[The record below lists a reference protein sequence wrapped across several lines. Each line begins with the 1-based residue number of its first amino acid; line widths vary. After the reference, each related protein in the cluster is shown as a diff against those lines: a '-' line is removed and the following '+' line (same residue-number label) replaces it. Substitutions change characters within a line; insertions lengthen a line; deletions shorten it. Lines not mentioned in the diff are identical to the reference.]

1 MLKTGVDRNLTPLS
15 GLSFRVSVGFE
26 CFVLLEGGGS
36 KETETPGARPEHQTH
51 SPEAERF
58 PQNEMLQS

>member
-1 MLKTGVDRNLTPLS
+1 MLKTRANRNLTLLS
-15 GLSFRVSVGFE
+15 DLSFRVSVGFE

-36 KETETPGARPEHQTH
+36 KETETRGPDQSTRAH

-58 PQNEMLQS
+58 P